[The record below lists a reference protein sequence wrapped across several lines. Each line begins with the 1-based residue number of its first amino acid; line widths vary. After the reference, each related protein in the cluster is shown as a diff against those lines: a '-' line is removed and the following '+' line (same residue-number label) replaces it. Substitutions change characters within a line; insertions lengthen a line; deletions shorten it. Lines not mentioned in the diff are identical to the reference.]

1 MKITNVV
8 LVEDDQDDAELFAE
22 FYQGRKDIA
31 LVSVVANGLELV
43 AYLKSIQAD
52 GNLPHLIVI
61 DQNMPKMNGK
71 QTLAFL
77 KSNPRYSK
85 IPAVIY
91 STYTD
96 SNLVSECLELG
107 ARMVAVKPIDHEGYQ
122 KMMDEWLRAME

>member
-8 LVEDDQDDAELFAE
+8 LVEDDEDDAELFAE
-22 FYQGRKDIA
+22 FYRGRKDII
-31 LVSVVANGLELV
+31 LLSVVANGLELV
-43 AYLKSIQAD
+43 TYLENIRAD
-52 GNLPHLIVI
+52 GDLPQLIVI

-77 KSNPRYSK
+77 KSSQRYSK

-96 SNLVSECLELG
+96 SNLVSECTTLG
-107 ARMVAVKPIDHEGYQ
+107 ETYRP
-122 KMMDEWLRAME
+122 